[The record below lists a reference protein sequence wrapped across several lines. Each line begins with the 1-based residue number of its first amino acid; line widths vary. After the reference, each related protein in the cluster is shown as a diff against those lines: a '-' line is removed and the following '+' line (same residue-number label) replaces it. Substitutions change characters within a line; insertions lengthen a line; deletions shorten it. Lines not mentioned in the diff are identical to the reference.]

1 MPNNRKIVYWL
12 DQTKFYRI
20 SIHYR
25 QINTLFGYEIGF
37 YKANGNLKKEHQKK
51 KSWKNREKIKCVV
64 SQSINCVECF
74 VFFYALIV
82 SPFLT
87 IAIAFHIWNQC
98 FYLYENIVHHTLT
111 WIATQHHLWTHFSSY
126 FSPSLPALPPL
137 SLLKRSF
144 CLTRCDLFTCK
155 LLQWLKWLKHVE
167 TNNQLTTWLTKFVG
181 LIRNLCVCA
190 AVAMPGSCG

>member
-12 DQTKFYRI
+12 DQTKSYRI

-37 YKANGNLKKEHQKK
+37 YKAIVNLKKEHQTKK
-51 KSWKNREKIKCVV
+51 KSWKKNWEKIKCVV

-111 WIATQHHLWTHFSSY
+111 WIATQHHLWAHFSFY
-126 FSPSLPALPPL
+126 L
-137 SLLKRSF
+137 SLSLRAA
-144 CLTRCDLFTCK
+144 LFLSQAHKTLFLFDAVWFVYVQVVTVIKVIKTC
-155 LLQWLKWLKHVE
+155 
-167 TNNQLTTWLTKFVG
+167 
-181 LIRNLCVCA
+181 RNK
-190 AVAMPGSCG
+190 